1 MLIKPK
7 DPEPSAEEALGIAMQ
22 KLTEQAAYV
31 DKLEKKIE
39 ELENKLTLLKKEV
52 FGVRLNTIGKTDPVD
67 EYIKGE

>member
-22 KLTEQAAYV
+22 KLTEQATYV

-39 ELENKLTLLKKEV
+39 ELENKDK
-52 FGVRLNTIGKTDPVD
+52 
-67 EYIKGE
+67 